1 MVIFYILVVLLNFK
15 LLRKNLVEILE
26 FLIII
31 FSSSIIG
38 RHTITWLLMDSHLE
52 DNVNLLR
59 LFVLNDSM
67 PQIIDDAWKQLFF
80 LQRLDEH
87 LVSLL
92 VNPRD
97 ISLLRLI
104 IVLLDLIFLVD
115 EVQSHHFHIK
125 LMVTP
130 LALNIILLSNNL
142 VVLLKLLLLVGQG
155 KLDVEKVVLSA

>member
-97 ISLLRLI
+97 VSLLRLI

-125 LMVTP
+125 LMVAP

-142 VVLLKLLLLVGQG
+142 VVLLILLLLVGQG

>member
-1 MVIFYILVVLLNFK
+1 
-15 LLRKNLVEILE
+15 
-26 FLIII
+26 
-31 FSSSIIG
+31 
-38 RHTITWLLMDSHLE
+38 MDSHLE

-97 ISLLRLI
+97 VSLLRLI

-125 LMVTP
+125 LMVAP

-142 VVLLKLLLLVGQG
+142 VVLLILLLLVGQG